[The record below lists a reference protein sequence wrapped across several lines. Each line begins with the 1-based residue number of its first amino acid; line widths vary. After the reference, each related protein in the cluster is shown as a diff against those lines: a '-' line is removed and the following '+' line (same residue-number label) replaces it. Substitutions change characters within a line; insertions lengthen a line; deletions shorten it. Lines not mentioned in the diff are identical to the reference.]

1 MSLAITNVRSVCVCY
16 KQVVFLLC
24 SEKPLFLPSCNAKV
38 AILNEICYAFD
49 AFFSVEV
56 RLFLIRFGYC

>member
-16 KQVVFLLC
+16 KQVVFLLR

-38 AILNEICYAFD
+38 AILYEICYAFD
-49 AFFSVEV
+49 AFFQ
-56 RLFLIRFGYC
+56 LK